1 MQHHY
6 SVVDIVLHLDK
17 QIICA
22 VDKDHNTFTPL
33 ASWEEFDLNMGKY
46 VSDYLNGEYEYRDL
60 CFESIYAKYD
70 I

>member
-1 MQHHY
+1 MFEDKVPTLFMQHHY

-46 VSDYLNGEYEYRDL
+46 VSDYLNGEYE
-60 CFESIYAKYD
+60 
-70 I
+70 

>member
-46 VSDYLNGEYEYRDL
+46 VSDYLNGEYE
-60 CFESIYAKYD
+60 
-70 I
+70 

>member
-33 ASWEEFDLNMGKY
+33 ASWEEFYKNMEKY
-46 VSDYLNGEYEYRDL
+46 VLAYLNGDL
-60 CFESIYAKYD
+60 NT
-70 I
+70 